1 MTISIR
7 KIYINQ
13 LCQDNYLRLGTG
25 IKELILQLQLR
36 RGRSTFMPVLFMFV
50 TWRHKSLMLWGA
62 PPDVLI
68 SIMISIP
75 APAGA
80 SPNLVERIATK
91 INYGRPN

>member
-13 LCQDNYLRLGTG
+13 LCQDNCLRVGTG
-25 IKELILQLQLR
+25 INELILQLQLR

-62 PPDVLI
+62 PP
-68 SIMISIP
+68 
-75 APAGA
+75 
-80 SPNLVERIATK
+80 R
-91 INYGRPN
+91 RPNINNDINTCPRRGISQPRGTNRNED